1 MLGCMAGPFDILLQ
15 QHRELEELLERLASE
30 TDAEELAHGQEALS
44 RLLRLHSRL
53 EERCVQPLLTRVEG
67 RNRAR
72 EEAEDHLTLRE
83 LMEEL
88 QELTPRGVEW
98 QARLFTLED
107 LVVAHVQATEHLV
120 LPRLSASL
128 DADELEELGHDLALT
143 YEELLERSQHP
154 PASSRGALLEPL
166 HWDA

>member
-1 MLGCMAGPFDILLQ
+1 MLEGMVGPFDILLQ
-15 QHRELEELLERLASE
+15 QHREMEALLERLASE
-30 TDAEELAHGQEALS
+30 TDEEELAQEQEGLS

-53 EERCVQPLLTRVEG
+53 EERCVQPLVTRVEG
-67 RNRAR
+67 RTRAR

-107 LVVAHVQATEHLV
+107 QVVAHVQATEHGV

-128 DADELEELGHDLALT
+128 DAEELRELGHDLALT

-154 PASSRGALLEPL
+154 PASSRGALLEAL